1 MVLISTMERFLF
13 LTAFAIL
20 PTICASAT
28 VYYVDGSNGN
38 DFNRGDSIQNAFASI
53 KACVDALDGPG
64 DECHI
69 RAGRYHQPVFQISGK
84 QGSQSQPIVI
94 RGYQD
99 EVPVIDG
106 TIPLA
111 PKAGWKL
118 DPKTGIFRCSSFE
131 MFNC

>member
-20 PTICASAT
+20 PICSSAT

-53 KACVDALDGPG
+53 KACVDALIGPG

-99 EVPVIDG
+99 EVPVVDG

-131 MFNC
+131 RFNC

>member
-13 LTAFAIL
+13 FLTAFVIL
-20 PTICASAT
+20 PICASAT

-38 DFNRGDSIQNAFASI
+38 DFNRGNSIRNAFASI
-53 KACVDALDGPG
+53 KACVDALNVPC
-64 DECHI
+64 DECDI

-118 DPKTGIFRCSSFE
+118 NPMTGIFRCSSFE